1 MKPLLALVLLVGLT
15 ASDAIP
21 LHAQQMSVAEYQRQS
36 AKEAGKQQKL
46 MNKNFLLGSPQGQ
59 VVPFAPNPNSYKP
72 ASTISQKAFVDHN
85 VVSLQ
90 GLLQKGLVP
99 PSAPNPGTHTPRLTV
114 SQKAFMGYSVW
125 LLYKAHYRRVQ

>member
-46 MNKNFLLGSPQGQ
+46 MNKNARLQRKAQKRADKAQQKSLK
-59 VVPFAPNPNSYKP
+59 A
-72 ASTISQKAFVDHN
+72 AQKADAKANRQLH
-85 VVSLQ
+85 
-90 GLLQKGLVP
+90 QK
-99 PSAPNPGTHTPRLTV
+99 
-114 SQKAFMGYSVW
+114 
-125 LLYKAHYRRVQ
+125 